1 MFYHCNIVVTAWEWA
16 PLRPNTMIIV
26 TRESIPLPKFL
37 PGIYNRKIIFQ
48 VFVVL
53 LDRIVVLRSGA

>member
-1 MFYHCNIVVTAWEWA
+1 
-16 PLRPNTMIIV
+16 MIIV